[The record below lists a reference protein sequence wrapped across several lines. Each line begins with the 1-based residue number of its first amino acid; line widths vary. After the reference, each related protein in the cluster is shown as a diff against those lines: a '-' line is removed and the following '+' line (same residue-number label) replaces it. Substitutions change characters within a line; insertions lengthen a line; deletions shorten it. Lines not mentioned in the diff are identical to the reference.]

1 MGPPNCPGHIP
12 GRAPLRESQFGFR
25 LNSRGS
31 NISNSAVLPLLSY
44 PGPALVVARCSIP
57 WSCLHQLHKL
67 APTLPPQILPPIP
80 APRTT
85 AKRQATAANLPAG
98 CITVVIVGVRP
109 RESARTARCSIG
121 PPHTTHCVEMCR
133 VPQQDL
139 GRDSKHPCC
148 RGHRWPSSIRPVRG
162 REPSHW

>member
-57 WSCLHQLHKL
+57 WSCLHQHKL
-67 APTLPPQILPPIP
+67 APTLSPQILPPISRP
-80 APRTT
+80 TNGCDETGHSGKLACRLHHCSHCW
-85 AKRQATAANLPAG
+85 AAAEGISTN
-98 CITVVIVGVRP
+98 RKMQH
-109 RESARTARCSIG
+109 RTATHNTLRRNVQSASTG
-121 PPHTTHCVEMCR
+121 PGT
-133 VPQQDL
+133 
-139 GRDSKHPCC
+139 
-148 RGHRWPSSIRPVRG
+148 
-162 REPSHW
+162 